1 MSLIDFIDKYFS
13 KWSITSISTC
23 RKGRGSLM
31 LRNKE
36 TFILVYFNM
45 NDGKSWTDS
54 CVTVD
59 HVEAYEYG

>member
-1 MSLIDFIDKYFS
+1 MILIDFINKYFS

-23 RKGRGSLM
+23 RKGRGSMM
-31 LRNKE
+31 LRDKE

-45 NDGKSWTDS
+45 NDGKDWTDS

-59 HVEAYEYG
+59 HVETYEYE